1 MTASAP
7 DRPTDVGSDHVG
19 ISPLHAAVQ
28 VGCPLPFQQ
37 NFDQSFGQGFDQGSI
52 WTRL

>member
-28 VGCPLPFQQ
+28 VGCPPLFQR
-37 NFDQSFGQGFDQGSI
+37 GL
-52 WTRL
+52 TRASARALTRV